1 MARVLDARR
10 QSRGMQSVLHKLLG
24 LDAKMRQYEVG
35 EAFVAA
41 IEQEAGPRALD
52 PAWRGPEWLPT
63 VAELS
68 DPPAWLARVERDGAR

>member
-1 MARVLDARR
+1 
-10 QSRGMQSVLHKLLG
+10 MQSLLHKLFG

-41 IEQEAGPRALD
+41 VENEAGPRALN

-63 VAELS
+63 VDELS
-68 DPPAWLARVERDGAR
+68 QPLAWLARVDAGV